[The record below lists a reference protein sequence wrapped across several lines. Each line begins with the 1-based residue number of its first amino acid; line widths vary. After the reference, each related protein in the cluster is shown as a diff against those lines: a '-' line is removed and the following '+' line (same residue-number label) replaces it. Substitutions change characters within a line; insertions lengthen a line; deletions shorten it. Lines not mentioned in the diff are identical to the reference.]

1 MTPGATDVRPARH
14 EDFEAVH
21 PLLAAFENSRMT
33 RDDWRRMLF
42 DLPWKSGEET
52 RGWVLWDGPRA
63 VGFLGAIPSRRNLAG
78 AERRFVNL
86 SSWIVEPSY
95 RAESM
100 KLVLPA
106 LADRARTIVN
116 LSPSPAA
123 SEIFQGL
130 GFRPLETE
138 QVLVPLVSGMADL
151 VPRVGVKLTT
161 AVDSIRP
168 RLDERGQRIFDDL
181 KGTQAVQIL
190 LTAGTRM
197 CHVVATRSPWK
208 ARWRLAHVQ
217 YASDWDL
224 FWEHPA
230 RVARAFL
237 RVLGTM
243 GLRVDGRHV
252 RGPLPAFT
260 VRRALALP
268 HLYRPEDASITPGM
282 VDGLYTEAVGLRW

>member
-1 MTPGATDVRPARH
+1 MTAGTTEVRPARR

-21 PLLAAFENSRMT
+21 PLLMELENPRMT

-42 DLPWKSGEET
+42 DLAWKPGEET
-52 RGWVLWDGPRA
+52 RGWALWDGPRA
-63 VGFLGAIPSRRNLAG
+63 VGFLGAIPSRRTLAG
-78 AERRFVNL
+78 SERRFVNL
-86 SSWIVEPSY
+86 SSWIVEPPY
-95 RAESM
+95 RSESM

-123 SEIFQGL
+123 SEIFQSL
-130 GFRPLETE
+130 GFRALETE
-138 QVLVPLVSGMADL
+138 QVLVPLVSGMGDL

-161 AVDSIRP
+161 ALDSIRP
-168 RLDERGQRIFDDL
+168 RLDDSGQRIFDDL
-181 KGTQAVQIL
+181 KGTQAAQIL
-190 LTAGTRM
+190 LASGART

-230 RVARAFL
+230 RVARGFL

-252 RGPLPAFT
+252 RGTLPAFS

-268 HLYRPEDASITPGM
+268 HLYRPEDASITPQL